1 MFPKAGKVPVN
12 PVIFINKSLLDWKP
26 AVLSLIGN
34 RNQSCGATNDGD
46 SQLEKD
52 NHRQLPEEM
61 VCQTS
66 KGWLSNKIKR
76 QNPIIKVVI
85 TDIG

>member
-1 MFPKAGKVPVN
+1 MPP
-12 PVIFINKSLLDWKP
+12 
-26 AVLSLIGN
+26 LIRNGN
-34 RNQSCGATNDGD
+34 EACGATNDGD

-52 NHRQLPEEM
+52 NHLQLPEEM

>member
-1 MFPKAGKVPVN
+1 MPP
-12 PVIFINKSLLDWKP
+12 
-26 AVLSLIGN
+26 LIENGN
-34 RNQSCGATNDGD
+34 ESCGARNDGD

-61 VCQTS
+61 AYQTS
-66 KGWLSNKIKR
+66 KGRLSNKIKR

>member
-1 MFPKAGKVPVN
+1 MPP
-12 PVIFINKSLLDWKP
+12 
-26 AVLSLIGN
+26 LIRNGN
-34 RNQSCGATNDGD
+34 EACGATNDGD

-66 KGWLSNKIKR
+66 KG
-76 QNPIIKVVI
+76 
-85 TDIG
+85 

>member
-1 MFPKAGKVPVN
+1 M
-12 PVIFINKSLLDWKP
+12 
-26 AVLSLIGN
+26 LSLIGN
-34 RNQSCGATNDGD
+34 RNESCGATNDGD
-46 SQLEKD
+46 SQLEKGD
-52 NHRQLPEEM
+52 RRQLPEEM

-66 KGWLSNKIKR
+66 KGRLSNKIKR

>member
-1 MFPKAGKVPVN
+1 M
-12 PVIFINKSLLDWKP
+12 LDWKP
-26 AVLSLIGN
+26 AVLPLIGN
-34 RNQSCGATNDGD
+34 RNEACGATNDGD

-66 KGWLSNKIKR
+66 KG
-76 QNPIIKVVI
+76 
-85 TDIG
+85 

>member
-12 PVIFINKSLLDWKP
+12 PVIFTNKSLLDWKP
-26 AVLSLIGN
+26 AVLPLIGN
-34 RNQSCGATNDGD
+34 RNESCGATNDGD

-61 VCQTS
+61 VYQTRS
-66 KGWLSNKIKR
+66 WRLSNKIKR

>member
-1 MFPKAGKVPVN
+1 
-12 PVIFINKSLLDWKP
+12 VIFINKSLLDWKP
-26 AVLSLIGN
+26 SVLPLIGN
-34 RNQSCGATNDGD
+34 GNESCGATNDGD

-52 NHRQLPEEM
+52 NHLQLPEEK

-66 KGWLSNKIKR
+66 KRRLSNKIKR

-85 TDIG
+85 ADIG

>member
-1 MFPKAGKVPVN
+1 MLPKAGKVPVN

-26 AVLSLIGN
+26 AMPPLIRNGN
-34 RNQSCGATNDGD
+34 ESCGATNDGD

-66 KGWLSNKIKR
+66 KGWLTNKIKR
-76 QNPIIKVVI
+76 QNPIIKIVI
-85 TDIG
+85 ADIG